1 MSPSKPHHVPDDE
14 PYGGYF
20 PGDSRVLG
28 YVLTPTKADVDLKRN
43 QWLSTHLL
51 DSIIEGA

>member
-1 MSPSKPHHVPDDE
+1 MSPSKPRHVPDDE

-20 PGDSRVLG
+20 PGDPRVLG
-28 YVLTPTKADVDLKRN
+28 YVLTPTVDALKSN